1 MLDKTTPD
9 VFERFAKAVQSAP
22 EVLECHMVAGGFDYL
37 VKARVADMTAYR
49 RFLGETP
56 AGAAGREGDADLR
69 RDGRGQAR
77 CAAAGRLIRN
87 SPRQPGYWHHEP
99 STLILADD
107 ERRRSTDRQH
117 DRTRAGFARLLAA
130 LLVTVWRA
138 FPLEAAEL
146 SREVA
151 ALYSSVSIYPPSANS
166 MTVCYGFVCRRREIL
181 DFSPG
186 DRSALTQI
194 MAGGRGSAAAERA
207 AVQKAV
213 IWFDRR
219 MGPII
224 GTNKRV
230 AKADFRYFDDKHN
243 YDCWDTTRNTTSLLL
258 VLQEWNLLKYHV
270 VGDPHY
276 RGNTLVLQT
285 PHNTAV
291 LVDRATKV
299 EWVVDLWPRGYLQPP
314 DVMPVTKWV
323 TED

>member
-1 MLDKTTPD
+1 MT
-9 VFERFAKAVQSAP
+9 SADP
-22 EVLECHMVAGGFDYL
+22 PN
-37 VKARVADMTAYR
+37 R
-49 RFLGETP
+49 P
-56 AGAAGREGDADLR
+56 
-69 RDGRGQAR
+69 
-77 CAAAGRLIRN
+77 
-87 SPRQPGYWHHEP
+87 
-99 STLILADD
+99 
-107 ERRRSTDRQH
+107 RRRALAPFVIS
-117 DRTRAGFARLLAA
+117 LAA
-130 LLVTVWRA
+130 LLLT
-138 FPLEAAEL
+138 L
-146 SREVA
+146 SGSCTADATEMSSAVA
-151 ALYSSVSIYPPSANS
+151 ALYSSVSIYPPSAAS

-181 DFSPG
+181 NFSG
-186 DRSALTQI
+186 SDRSALSQI
-194 MAGGRGSAAAERA
+194 IAGGRASAAAERA

-213 IWFDRR
+213 IWLDRR
-219 MGPII
+219 MGSVI

-258 VLQEWNLLKYHV
+258 VLQEWKLLKFHV

-291 LVDRATKV
+291 LIDRATKI

>member
-1 MLDKTTPD
+1 MRDAGQPILGRQSRAGVAA
-9 VFERFAKAVQSAP
+9 VFGVLLVSPFFAPAAKAIEMSA
-22 EVLECHMVAGGFDYL
+22 
-37 VKARVADMTAYR
+37 
-49 RFLGETP
+49 
-56 AGAAGREGDADLR
+56 
-69 RDGRGQAR
+69 
-77 CAAAGRLIRN
+77 
-87 SPRQPGYWHHEP
+87 
-99 STLILADD
+99 
-107 ERRRSTDRQH
+107 
-117 DRTRAGFARLLAA
+117 
-130 LLVTVWRA
+130 
-138 FPLEAAEL
+138 
-146 SREVA
+146 EVA
-151 ALYSSVSIYPPSANS
+151 NLYSSVSIYPPSAKS

-181 DFSPG
+181 DFTAS

-194 MAGGRGSAAAERA
+194 MAAGRASAAAERA

-213 IWFDRR
+213 VWFDRR
-219 MGPII
+219 MGPIL

-258 VLQEWNLLKYHV
+258 VLREWGLLKHHAI
-270 VGDPHY
+270 GDPKY

-314 DVMPVTKWV
+314 DVMTVQKWV

>member
-1 MLDKTTPD
+1 MRD
-9 VFERFAKAVQSAP
+9 
-22 EVLECHMVAGGFDYL
+22 AG
-37 VKARVADMTAYR
+37 
-49 RFLGETP
+49 
-56 AGAAGREGDADLR
+56 
-69 RDGRGQAR
+69 
-77 CAAAGRLIRN
+77 
-87 SPRQPGYWHHEP
+87 QP
-99 STLILADD
+99 
-107 ERRRSTDRQH
+107 
-117 DRTRAGFARLLAA
+117 TRASQMRAGLAAVFGAVLAA
-130 LLVTVWRA
+130 LPGVPSA
-138 FPLEAAEL
+138 KAAEM
-146 SREVA
+146 SSA
-151 ALYSSVSIYPPSANS
+151 IAYLYNSVSIYPPSAKS

-181 DFSPG
+181 DFTAG

-194 MAGGRGSAAAERA
+194 MAAGRASAAAERA

-213 IWFDRR
+213 VWFDRR
-219 MGPII
+219 MGPIL

-258 VLQEWNLLKYHV
+258 VLQEWSLLKHHA
-270 VGDPHY
+270 VGDPKY

-314 DVMPVTKWV
+314 DVMTVQKWV